1 MLGIRLLHVHEELQ
15 RASPADAGGPIAGVD
30 SSAVAR
36 GALFLGLLSARRVA
50 PGAAAWQSQNDR
62 CFSLLLSQSILTLR
76 CAAHR
81 SLGKGET
88 AMRQFSV
95 GEVVTW
101 IPDLLLRWETHGD
114 YRIVAAMP
122 DQDGHHMYRI
132 KSPLE
137 EYERV
142 VKEDL
147 LAKSNGYL
155 PEEVPARVSRR
166 SSITLP
172 TLQPA

>member
-1 MLGIRLLHVHEELQ
+1 
-15 RASPADAGGPIAGVD
+15 
-30 SSAVAR
+30 
-36 GALFLGLLSARRVA
+36 
-50 PGAAAWQSQNDR
+50 
-62 CFSLLLSQSILTLR
+62 
-76 CAAHR
+76 
-81 SLGKGET
+81 
-88 AMRQFSV
+88 MRQFSV

-114 YRIVAAMP
+114 YRIIAAMP
-122 DQDGHHMYRI
+122 DQDGHRVYRI

-155 PEEVPARVSRR
+155 PEPEEVPARVSRR

-172 TLQPA
+172 ILQPA

>member
-1 MLGIRLLHVHEELQ
+1 
-15 RASPADAGGPIAGVD
+15 
-30 SSAVAR
+30 
-36 GALFLGLLSARRVA
+36 
-50 PGAAAWQSQNDR
+50 
-62 CFSLLLSQSILTLR
+62 
-76 CAAHR
+76 
-81 SLGKGET
+81 
-88 AMRQFSV
+88 MRQFSV

-101 IPDLLLRWETHGD
+101 VPDLLLRWETHGD

-122 DQDGHHMYRI
+122 DRDGHHVYRV

-137 EYERV
+137 EYERA

-155 PEEVPARVSRR
+155 PEPEEVPARVSRR

-172 TLQPA
+172 TRLFLATWRAGMLLPKCSNNLASPTP

>member
-1 MLGIRLLHVHEELQ
+1 
-15 RASPADAGGPIAGVD
+15 
-30 SSAVAR
+30 
-36 GALFLGLLSARRVA
+36 
-50 PGAAAWQSQNDR
+50 
-62 CFSLLLSQSILTLR
+62 
-76 CAAHR
+76 
-81 SLGKGET
+81 
-88 AMRQFSV
+88 MRQFSI

-101 IPDLLLRWETHGD
+101 IPDLLLRCETHGD

-122 DQDGHHMYRI
+122 DQDGHHVYRI
-132 KSPLE
+132 KSPRE

-147 LAKSNGYL
+147 LTKSNGYL
-155 PEEVPARVSRR
+155 PEPEEVPARASRR

>member
-1 MLGIRLLHVHEELQ
+1 MAE
-15 RASPADAGGPIAGVD
+15 
-30 SSAVAR
+30 
-36 GALFLGLLSARRVA
+36 
-50 PGAAAWQSQNDR
+50 AAMCSTP
-62 CFSLLLSQSILTLR
+62 FT
-76 CAAHR
+76 
-81 SLGKGET
+81 GEGET
-88 AMRQFSV
+88 AMRQFNV

-155 PEEVPARVSRR
+155 PEEVPARAARVTRR
-166 SSITLP
+166 RSITLA

>member
-1 MLGIRLLHVHEELQ
+1 M
-15 RASPADAGGPIAGVD
+15 
-30 SSAVAR
+30 
-36 GALFLGLLSARRVA
+36 
-50 PGAAAWQSQNDR
+50 
-62 CFSLLLSQSILTLR
+62 
-76 CAAHR
+76 
-81 SLGKGET
+81 GET

-101 IPDLLLRWETHGD
+101 IPDLLLRSEPQGD
-114 YRIVAAMP
+114 YRIVATMP
-122 DQDGHHMYRI
+122 DRDGHYMYRI

-137 EYERV
+137 ECERA

-166 SSITLP
+166 RSITLP
-172 TLQPA
+172 TLQLA